1 MKERLKA
8 PETVIDY
15 ELLPASD
22 QELTFSILEKELV
35 EKHSIKELSPDI
47 LKTLQLL
54 SPDGVYNKAAEL
66 LADTNDF
73 PGIDMARFGSTIN
86 EIHGRYDL
94 TGVSVVKQF
103 HEALTIFNQNYV
115 YQKN

>member
-1 MKERLKA
+1 ME
-8 PETVIDY
+8 D
-15 ELLPASD
+15 
-22 QELTFSILEKELV
+22 ELV

-73 PGIDMARFGSTIN
+73 PSPDFSWVWG
-86 EIHGRYDL
+86 EK
-94 TGVSVVKQF
+94 VSK
-103 HEALTIFNQNYV
+103 
-115 YQKN
+115 K